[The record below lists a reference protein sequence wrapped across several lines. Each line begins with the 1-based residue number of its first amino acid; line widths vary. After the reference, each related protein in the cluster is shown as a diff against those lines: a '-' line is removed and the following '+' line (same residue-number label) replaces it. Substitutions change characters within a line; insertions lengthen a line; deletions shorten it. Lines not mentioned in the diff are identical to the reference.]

1 MVDIED
7 MSSSTATT
15 DSTQSAGSLKAHK
28 RIRIRNQDAD
38 LAGALSSK
46 FNLHPVLGR
55 IMAARGFKADMDFE
69 RYIKPS
75 LREGMPDPAELKGLR
90 EAVALVD
97 TALQEGWSIAICCD
111 FDVDGL
117 SGGAQLAH
125 FLRSLGVQVEVFV
138 PDRFKDGYGLNSNT
152 VRKIAQEGFKLLVAI
167 DFGTTAINELNL
179 ARELGLK
186 TIVVDHHVVGDHVTP
201 ADVFINPQQNGC
213 GFADKILCAAG
224 LVWYLLVGLRAGV
237 AKAKHMDV
245 KGYLDL
251 ACLGTICDMVPL
263 RGANRVIAKRG
274 LELLEN
280 TPRVGLQALKN
291 VAGIKGSVSCS
302 HVSFGIGPRLNAAGR
317 MVHGELVIEL
327 LTTNDSIKA
336 VKIARRLN
344 ELNQDRQDEEGRV
357 KDIAVRLIEERG
369 VVPSGIVIADPG
381 FHTGVIGIVAQR
393 LVENFYRPAAVL
405 GVDTQGVFK
414 GSVRG
419 IKGLSVVELLADC
432 KELLIKFGGHEG
444 AGGFALKEENL
455 AAFTDAFNSA
465 VEKRLNGV
473 ETSPFTE
480 VDTAANIDE
489 LSLELI
495 SQLENLAPFGMG
507 NPSPTLITRNLKV
520 TEIRTLKST
529 HLKVGFSD
537 GKRALSGMMWRTV
550 EHPALTV
557 GGQVNI
563 AYRPDLNEYQGQREI
578 YANLQAIEKA

>member
-1 MVDIED
+1 
-7 MSSSTATT
+7 MSANNASSAAEVV
-15 DSTQSAGSLKAHK
+15 SGSLKAHK
-28 RIRIRNQDAD
+28 KVRIRPQNLD
-38 LAGALSSK
+38 LARELSSN
-46 FNLHPVLGR
+46 FSLHPVLGR

-69 RYIKPS
+69 KYIKPS
-75 LREGMPDPAELKGLR
+75 LREGMPDPADLKGLE
-90 EAVALVD
+90 EAVKLIDAAVQAD
-97 TALQEGWSIAICCD
+97 WKVAICCD

-125 FLRSLGVQVEVFV
+125 FLNAIGVVVEVFV

-152 VRKIAQEGFKLLVAI
+152 LRKISQEGFKLLVAI

-186 TIVVDHHVVGDHVTP
+186 TIVVDHHVVGEHVTP

-213 GFADKILCAAG
+213 GFAEKILCAAG
-224 LVWYLLVGLRAGV
+224 LVWYLLVGLRAGI
-237 AKAKHMDV
+237 AKAKHMDI

-291 VAGIKGSVSCS
+291 VAGIKGVVSCS

-357 KDIAVRLIEERG
+357 KDIAVRAIEERG
-369 VVPSGIVIADPG
+369 AVPSGIVIADPG

-405 GVDTQGVFK
+405 GVDTEGVFK

-419 IKGLSVVELLADC
+419 IKGLSVVDLLADC
-432 KELLIKFGGHEG
+432 KEHLIKFGGHEG
-444 AGGFALKEENL
+444 AGGFSLKAENL
-455 AAFTDAFNSA
+455 ELFSSAFNA
-465 VEKRLNGV
+465 AADRRLAGI
-473 ETSPFTE
+473 ETCPFTE
-480 VDTAANIDE
+480 VDSEVEISE

-495 SQLENLAPFGMG
+495 NQLENLAPFGMG
-507 NPSPTLITRNLKV
+507 NPSPTLLTKGLRV
-520 TEIRTLKST
+520 VEIRVLKST

-537 GKRALSGMMWRTV
+537 GKRALSGMMWRAT

-557 GGQVNI
+557 GSCVNL

-578 YANLQAIEKA
+578 YANIQALERA